1 MSRGLR
7 EAHEVVVGR
16 EALDVAVCQRDR
28 DAACAVR
35 HDVDEAPLGPRLP
48 RVLVASPKGPPASMS
63 ARLLLQT
70 PAAVCGAAL
79 ETSGQSRHAWEV
91 PAANQTPN
99 ELLIGM

>member
-1 MSRGLR
+1 
-7 EAHEVVVGR
+7 
-16 EALDVAVCQRDR
+16 
-28 DAACAVR
+28 
-35 HDVDEAPLGPRLP
+35 
-48 RVLVASPKGPPASMS
+48 MS